1 MSTPAKLFVKGFK
14 FPIYPTPEQIALL
27 DKTFGCCRKV
37 YNELLAQTSK
47 EYDAY
52 AENKK
57 LGIPATPPNVS
68 GYGLVNRLPL
78 LKQDPELHYLKE
90 VSSVALQ
97 QSILH
102 LGAAYKRFFD
112 RIKKSKATPKLKVSK
127 KKPRKDGKPE
137 GYPRFKSKHDNRQ
150 SFTLMTNAFRL
161 DENNHLI
168 IAKCDTP
175 IKVVYSRELP
185 STPTSCTITRSASG
199 KYHVS
204 FTCQYTPKKTI
215 GTGTVGIDLGIT
227 TLATLSTGEK
237 IGNPRHFKRIQQKLR
252 RSQKSLARKKKGS
265 ANYAK
270 AKLQVAKVHARAA
283 NARKDHLH
291 KLSTRLVNENQVI
304 GIEDLKVKN
313 MVKNPKLAKHIS
325 DASWSSLVNMLRYK
339 CKDSQHTS
347 LVKVDTYYP
356 SSHLCHNTGL
366 KLDRK
371 LQLNER
377 RWECPHCGELHD
389 RDLTAAINIHK
400 EALRILH
407 MYPESDRAG
416 KMLISSIGTPHHTLV
431 T

>member
-14 FPIYPTPEQIALL
+14 FPIYPTPEQKVFL
-27 DKTFGCCRKV
+27 DQTFGCCRKV
-37 YNELLAQTSK
+37 YNLLLAQTSK
-47 EYDAY
+47 EYDTHL
-52 AENKK
+52 ELKK
-57 LGIPATPPNVS
+57 QSILSTPPNVS

-97 QSILH
+97 QSVLH

-112 RIKKSKATPKLKVSK
+112 LIKKNKAAPKAK
-127 KKPRKDGKPE
+127 KKPRKDGRPD
-137 GYPRFKSKHDNRQ
+137 GYPRFKSKHDNHQ
-150 SFTLMTNAFRL
+150 SFSLMTTAFSL
-161 DENNHLI
+161 GENKNLI

-185 STPTSCTITRSASG
+185 SAPTSCTITRTPSG
-199 KYHVS
+199 QYYAS
-204 FTCQYTPKKTI
+204 FTCQYTPKKTAGS
-215 GTGTVGIDLGIT
+215 GTIGIDLGLT

-237 IGNPRHFKRIQQKLR
+237 VGNPRHFKRIQQKLR
-252 RSQKSLARKKKGS
+252 RLQKSLSRKKKGS

-283 NARKDHLH
+283 NCRSDYLH
-291 KLSTRLVNENQVI
+291 QLSRRLVNENQVI
-304 GIEDLKVKN
+304 GMEDLVIPN
-313 MVKNPKLAKHIS
+313 MVKNKKLAKHIH
-325 DASWSSLVNMLRYK
+325 DASWGSLGTKLKYK
-339 CKDSQHTS
+339 CEESQHAI
-347 LVKVDTYYP
+347 LVKVDTYFP

-371 LQLNER
+371 LKLNER

-400 EALRILH
+400 EALRLSKKISLKVH
-407 MYPESDRAG
+407 AG
-416 KMLISSIGTPHHTLV
+416 QVVPVAMVPKITTP
-431 T
+431 

>member
-14 FPIYPTPEQIALL
+14 FPIYPTPEQKKLL
-27 DKTFGCCRKV
+27 EQTFGCCRKV
-37 YNELLAQTSK
+37 YNFALNETKEEYLTHLERKKNNLLSSAPET
-47 EYDAY
+47 
-52 AENKK
+52 
-57 LGIPATPPNVS
+57 S
-68 GYGLVNRLPL
+68 GYSLVKRLPRY
-78 LKQDPELHYLKE
+78 KANPDLHYLKE

-97 QSILH
+97 QSLLH
-102 LGAAYKRFFD
+102 LGSAYANAFKRG
-112 RIKKSKATPKLKVSK
+112 RGL
-127 KKPRKDGKPE
+127 
-137 GYPRFKSKHDNRQ
+137 PRFKSKHKGTQ
-150 SFTLMTNAFRL
+150 SFNLMDTAFRL
-161 DENNHLI
+161 DENKQLI

-175 IKVVYSRELP
+175 IKVVYSQELP
-185 STPTSCTITRSASG
+185 SAPTSCTITRVPSG
-199 KYHVS
+199 GYYVS
-204 FTCQYTPKKTI
+204 FTCRYTPKKTS
-215 GTGTVGIDLGIT
+215 GQGVVGIDLGLT

-237 IGNPRHFKRIQQKLR
+237 VGNPRHFKRIQQRLKR
-252 RSQKSLARKKKGS
+252 NQQSLSRKKKGS
-265 ANYAK
+265 ANREK

-313 MVKNPKLAKHIS
+313 MVKNRKLAKHIS
-325 DASWSSLVNMLRYK
+325 DASWSSLVNMLLYK

-377 RWECPHCGELHD
+377 CWECPHCGELHD

>member
-14 FPIYPTPEQIALL
+14 FPIYPTPEQIQLL
-27 DKTFGCCRKV
+27 EQTFGCCRKV
-37 YNELLAQTSK
+37 YNVLLAQTSK

-52 AENKK
+52 AEHKK
-57 LGIPATPPNVS
+57 LGIPSVPPNVS
-68 GYGLVNRLPL
+68 GYSLTTRLPI
-78 LKQDPELHYLKE
+78 LKQDPDLHYLKE

-97 QSILH
+97 QSVLH
-102 LGAAYKRFFD
+102 LGIAYKRFFD
-112 RIKKSKATPKLKVSK
+112 RIKKNKAAPKPK
-127 KKPRKDGKPE
+127 KKPRKDGRPD
-137 GYPRFKSKHDNRQ
+137 GYPRFKSKHDNHQ
-150 SFTLMTNAFRL
+150 SFTLVATAFRL
-161 DENNHLI
+161 DENKNLI
-168 IAKCDTP
+168 MAKCDTP

-185 STPTSCTITRSASG
+185 STPTSCIITRSASG

-204 FTCQYTPKKTI
+204 FICQYTPKKTS
-215 GTGTVGIDLGIT
+215 GQGVVGIDLGLT

-237 IGNPRHFKRIQQKLR
+237 VGNPRHFKRIQQKLKR
-252 RSQKSLARKKKGS
+252 NQQSLSRKKKGS
-265 ANYAK
+265 ANREK
-270 AKLQVAKVHARAA
+270 AKLQVAKLHARAA

-291 KLSTRLVNENQVI
+291 KLSRRLVNENQVI

-371 LQLNER
+371 LKLNER